1 MRVIGLT
8 RTKSYFG
15 PRHESFIVGIV
26 GRFHPQR
33 YESNSRVLR
42 QMNDRGEK

>member
-1 MRVIGLT
+1 MRVIGSYP
-8 RTKSYFG
+8 TKSNFG
-15 PRHESFIVGIV
+15 PRHEAFIVGIV

-42 QMNDRGEK
+42 QMNDRSEK